1 MQYSYE
7 YFTNLIQDYPF
18 IANIYTMLKS
28 VASYRVCE
36 FTVTLYSLSS
46 LRVRS
51 SVPLNT
57 TEVQGMVYYLLKFQA
72 FKKDRTPF
80 HNQSTK

>member
-36 FTVTLYSLSS
+36 FTVTLYQLEQFEST
-46 LRVRS
+46 VFS
-51 SVPLNT
+51 SVKYN
-57 TEVQGMVYYLLKFQA
+57 GSSRDGLLPTQI
-72 FKKDRTPF
+72 P
-80 HNQSTK
+80 SI